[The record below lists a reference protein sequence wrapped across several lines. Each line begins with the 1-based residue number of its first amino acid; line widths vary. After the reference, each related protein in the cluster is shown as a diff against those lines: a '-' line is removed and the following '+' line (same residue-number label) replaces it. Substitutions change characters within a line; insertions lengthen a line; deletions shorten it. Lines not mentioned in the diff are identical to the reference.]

1 MLMVK
6 QILLFNKKGEPVN
19 ALFDTGATNSH
30 VSEAVAKRLNL
41 QITDDSTC
49 IDLAVKGCCSGS
61 IGNCEATVEL
71 QHRKYD
77 KILFS
82 VLKNLL
88 TDVVLGQDF
97 MLQHEKVSIHF
108 EGRETTFKPERIKSS

>member
-1 MLMVK
+1 MDQNVNGK
-6 QILLFNKKGEPVN
+6 TNIVIQQNGEPVN

-30 VSEAVAKRLNL
+30 VSEAVAKRLKL

-77 KILFS
+77 KI
-82 VLKNLL
+82 
-88 TDVVLGQDF
+88 
-97 MLQHEKVSIHF
+97 
-108 EGRETTFKPERIKSS
+108 